1 MDVEEVG
8 AQVLA
13 LPEIQAWPDM
23 LRIFKYQ
30 ANQPNQVWDWPIRA
44 CRAVGGEESLAAS
57 SAAAILCLMPGAALI
72 DDMLD
77 QDPRGEHLRLG
88 DAAAANLSFA
98 FQAAS
103 FKLISQTPVDAER
116 RSEVLASFAQ
126 MALTIAYGQELDK
139 QNLSGEENYW
149 KVTHAKS
156 SSYFGAAMY
165 AGAVI
170 GNASPDIAA
179 RLRHLGELT
188 GDVIQL
194 HDDIRDAFETP
205 ANPDWKQMRNNLLFL
220 FAQTADHLDRDRFL
234 DLRPRV
240 DDPKALKEAQKIL
253 VQCGAVSYGM
263 YLVCQR
269 YMASKKILEET
280 QLADPAPLREV
291 IVKYVRP
298 LADLLR
304 EYGIEVPAEI
314 AAV

>member
-1 MDVEEVG
+1 MDIEEVK

-13 LPEIQAWPDM
+13 LPEVQAWPDM
-23 LRIFKYQ
+23 LRIFIYQ
-30 ANQPNQVWDWPIRA
+30 ANQPNQVWDWPFRA

-57 SAAAILCLMPGAALI
+57 SAAAILCMMPGAALI

-98 FQAAS
+98 FQAATY
-103 FKLISQTPVDAER
+103 KLISQTPVDAER
-116 RSEVLASFAQ
+116 RSAVLACFAQ

-165 AGAVI
+165 AGAII
-170 GNASPDIAA
+170 GLANPDIAV
-179 RLRHLGELT
+179 RLRNLGELT

-205 ANPDWKQMRNNLLFL
+205 ANPDWKQMRNNLLL
-220 FAQTADHLDRDRFL
+220 LYAQTADHPDRDRFL
-234 DLRPRV
+234 ALRPRV
-240 DDPKALKEAQKIL
+240 DDPKALKEAQEIL
-253 VQCGAVSYGM
+253 VRCGAVSYGM

-314 AAV
+314 AVV

>member
-1 MDVEEVG
+1 M
-8 AQVLA
+8 
-13 LPEIQAWPDM
+13 
-23 LRIFKYQ
+23 
-30 ANQPNQVWDWPIRA
+30 
-44 CRAVGGEESLAAS
+44 
-57 SAAAILCLMPGAALI
+57 MPGAALI

-98 FQAAS
+98 FLAAS
-103 FKLISQTPVDAER
+103 FKLISKTPVDAER
-116 RSEVLASFAQ
+116 RSAVLACFAQ

-165 AGAVI
+165 AGAII
-170 GNASPDIAA
+170 GLANPDIAV
-179 RLRHLGELT
+179 RLRNLGELT

-205 ANPDWKQMRNNLLFL
+205 ANPDWKQMRNNLLL
-220 FAQTADHLDRDRFL
+220 LYAQTADHPDRDRFL
-234 DLRPRV
+234 ALRPRV
-240 DDPKALKEAQKIL
+240 DDPKALKEAQEIL
-253 VQCGAVSYGM
+253 VRCGAVSYGM

-314 AAV
+314 AVV